1 MSYCP
6 LVQYFYK
13 VLNGY
18 KEPEI
23 DNNAWKT
30 LGGGGE
36 YKLFK
41 EILLIEEEIH
51 CNPKT

>member
-23 DNNAWKT
+23 DNNARKT
-30 LGGGGE
+30 LGGGGGSTS
-36 YKLFK
+36 YLRRSY
-41 EILLIEEEIH
+41 
-51 CNPKT
+51 

>member
-23 DNNAWKT
+23 DNNAWNT
-30 LGGGGE
+30 LGGGE

-41 EILLIEEEIH
+41 EILTIEEEKH